1 MIVSVRIEDHSERIK
16 LLIEQKLGD
25 LCEHAAELLAEQ
37 YKERLG
43 RQEAPPHS
51 RAGRTPYAYNGWKP
65 GGFGPVNQDTTVNNI
80 PPFFSAVQQESL
92 YTYISTMYGSIGF
105 LRKGHVTKR
114 DQNYL
119 LYYSIRQDSARREWV
134 VKEYRQYKK
143 QLVSQLR
150 QRMKENLAA
159 RGGQSATPF

>member
-1 MIVSVRIEDHSERIK
+1 MLTVRIEDHSDKIK
-16 LLIEQKLGD
+16 LLVEQKLAD
-25 LCEHAAELLAEQ
+25 LCSDAAELLADQ
-37 YKERLG
+37 YKERLS

-65 GGFGPVNQDTTVNNI
+65 GGFGPINEDTRVNNI
-80 PPFFSAVQQESL
+80 PPKFSAVQEESL
-92 YTYISTMYGSIGF
+92 YTYISSMYGSIGF

>member
-1 MIVSVRIEDHSERIK
+1 
-16 LLIEQKLGD
+16 
-25 LCEHAAELLAEQ
+25 LCENAAELLAEQ
-37 YKERLG
+37 YKERLS

-51 RAGRTPYAYNGWKP
+51 RRDRTPYAYNGWKP
-65 GGFGPVNQDTTVNNI
+65 GGFGPENKETTVNNI
-80 PPFFSAVQQESL
+80 PPFFSAVQQKSL

-105 LRKGHVTKR
+105 LRQGHVTQR

-119 LYYSIRQDSARREWV
+119 LFYSIRQDADRREWV
-134 VKEYRQYKK
+134 VKEYGKYKK

>member
-16 LLIEQKLGD
+16 LLIEEKLGD
-25 LCEHAAELLAEQ
+25 LCEHAA
-37 YKERLG
+37 
-43 RQEAPPHS
+43 APPHS
-51 RAGRTPYAYNGWKP
+51 RRDRTPYAYNGWKP

-80 PPFFSAVQQESL
+80 PPFFSAVQQKSL
-92 YTYISTMYGSIGF
+92 YTYINTMYGSIGF
-105 LRKGHVTKR
+105 LRQGHVTKR
-114 DQNYL
+114 EQNYL
-119 LYYSIRQDSARREWV
+119 LYYSIRQDADRREWV
-134 VKEYRQYKK
+134 VKEYRKYKK